1 MSHDSNPHST
11 LFPGETVF
19 HILWYYNNN
28 NSLDQISPNFLAEGE
43 PGALLGVSISSAQR
57 TSLFYLSL
65 PINNTKKINISNTT
79 TLSSGFKLPILST
92 TCSSYPPHSSHTP
105 YITHLLHLSGSHL
118 PYLLFS
124 TLIRHIYQIY
134 SEGNWW
140 LGLGDHYMTQ
150 MTLLRRKHILY
161 AWQIIKM
168 ERIFFIMRLNKLF
181 PNRSLLAIAIW
192 SELYVSIGRLSSSI
206 HISLSNSSIF
216 PFSLLLVYNKMTNS
230 TYISLVGSYRIMKDM
245 VIKPIVNNLTYL
257 KRNFI
262 SQLPEWNPAYSFNN

>member
-1 MSHDSNPHST
+1 MIAT
-11 LFPGETVF
+11 LIPYSPGKQCS
-19 HILWYYNNN
+19 IYYNNN

-65 PINNTKKINISNTT
+65 PINNTKKTNISNTT
-79 TLSSGFKLPILST
+79 ALSLPTLST

-118 PYLLFS
+118 PYLLLAHLS
-124 TLIRHIYQIY
+124 DIYQIY

-140 LGLGDHYMTQ
+140 DHYMTQ
-150 MTLLRRKHILY
+150 MTLLWRKHILY

-168 ERIFFIMRLNKLF
+168 EKIFFIISLNKLF
-181 PNRSLLAIAIW
+181 PNRSLLAIATW

-206 HISLSNSSIF
+206 HSIVSLSNSSIF

-230 TYISLVGSYRIMKDM
+230 TYISLVGSYRMKDM

-257 KRNFI
+257 KRNFT